1 MVKRRQFLGGCG
13 ALALAACNPTVIKP
27 TPIVKTHSGS
37 VQGDVV
43 QGVHRFLGI
52 PYAAPPFGQYRFRS
66 PAEPASWQGVFPATQ
81 YGPICPQ
88 TGGIQLGL
96 PDEGE
101 DCLNL
106 NVWTPDPGNRSLPV
120 MVWAHGG
127 GQVSGSG
134 ANRLYDGTHFAR
146 EGVVLVTCNRRLGA
160 EGFLYLEELVGD
172 GLGPGNLGIQDLGF
186 VLQWVQKNI
195 SNFGGDPNNVTLFGE
210 SGGGAAVH
218 ALLATRGSEGLFHRI
233 ISQSG
238 GHAAQRPDTATAI
251 AERVLNHV
259 GIRAGDIDKLQ
270 SLPWQ
275 TLVEAYDLID
285 EQALGRPQIY
295 LPVINQHMPIHPVD
309 ASFKG
314 IGHSVDYLI
323 GHCRDEARLFSAI
336 LPSLEDSVF
345 YRRANQIILG
355 SGQAWSAVQS
365 SYQKQFPNL
374 DEGQINIR
382 IVGDAWFRI
391 PSLRIAAGRAESP
404 RAKTFV
410 YQFDWE
416 SPLIGAAHSLDL
428 MVFGNG
434 LPFSPLAGFAD
445 YSETSSRMRRAW
457 VNFAVDGQPST
468 PDFEW
473 NDYSEEQSV
482 VHIDETFSTTLGP
495 PPELQPLA
503 RVLSQDWLALDL

>member
-1 MVKRRQFLGGCG
+1 M
-13 ALALAACNPTVIKP
+13 
-27 TPIVKTHSGS
+27 
-37 VQGDVV
+37 
-43 QGVHRFLGI
+43 
-52 PYAAPPFGQYRFRS
+52 
-66 PAEPASWQGVFPATQ
+66 
-81 YGPICPQ
+81 GP
-88 TGGIQLGL
+88 
-96 PDEGE
+96 EK
-101 DCLNL
+101 
-106 NVWTPDPGNRSLPV
+106 
-120 MVWAHGG
+120 
-127 GQVSGSG
+127 
-134 ANRLYDGTHFAR
+134 
-146 EGVVLVTCNRRLGA
+146 
-160 EGFLYLEELVGD
+160 YLE
-172 GLGPGNLGIQDLGF
+172 F
-186 VLQWVQKNI
+186 W
-195 SNFGGDPNNVTLFGE
+195 GDPNNVTLFGE

-218 ALLATRGSEGLFHRI
+218 ALLATPGSEGLFHRI

-259 GIRAGDIDKLQ
+259 GIRAGDVDKLQ

-295 LPVINQHMPIHPVD
+295 LPVINQHMPTHPVD
-309 ASFKG
+309 ASFEG
-314 IGHSVDYLI
+314 IGHSIDYLI

-365 SYQKQFPNL
+365 AYQKQFPNL

-391 PSLRIAAGRAESP
+391 PSLRIAAGRAKIT

-457 VNFAVDGQPST
+457 VNFAADGQPST